1 MPLLEDKSDD
11 EIELLKNWAEVR
23 QYIEKHFENK
33 PDIQTC
39 LFLIGW
45 NELGETREFSKEEK
59 QDLMHIGMC
68 CILQGEYYDF
78 IGKDE
83 DGWPHY
89 KELEPL
95 PALFIKN
102 QELLLKKKIVDYF
115 QKNVFEKH

>member
-1 MPLLEDKSDD
+1 MPLLEDKSEE

-23 QYIEKHFENK
+23 QYIEKHFDNK

-45 NELGETREFSKEEK
+45 NELGQTRDFTKEEK

-68 CILQGEYYDF
+68 AILQGEYYEF
-78 IGKDE
+78 MEKDE

-89 KELEPL
+89 KELQGL
-95 PALFIKN
+95 PTLFIKT
-102 QELLLKKKIVDYF
+102 QEELLKKKIVKYF
-115 QKNVFEKH
+115 QEKVFNAE